1 MTTLIPLNRANLP
14 LLPAAVERPKY
25 PLDSVTP
32 GIVHLGLGA
41 FHRAHMARYTHD
53 LMQAD
58 PRARRW
64 GIVGAGLMPTDRAT
78 CEGLTAQDNLYT
90 LVERQA
96 DREAATV
103 IGSICGVEFA
113 ADSAAALL
121 RRLDDPNIAI
131 VSLTVTERGYCLNS
145 ATKEL
150 DPQHPAILSDLENPR
165 APRSAI
171 GILTEA
177 LRRRRASGAGSFTAL
192 SCDNITSNG
201 AVLKRAVLALAAMRN
216 RTLADWIQGEVTFPN
231 TMVDRIT
238 PITTAD
244 NISELQ
250 SACGI
255 VDRTPVFCEV
265 FRQWVVEEHFAAGRP
280 GWENVGAQFV
290 PDVLPYEL
298 MKLRLLNAS
307 HLALAAPAQL
317 AGYRFVAESMQVPL
331 FTAFLKELM
340 DRELQPT
347 LPPVPGIDLEAYK
360 ANLFERFAN
369 PRIKDTLQRINT
381 DAPLSLLVEPLTDRL
396 TKQQPCRL
404 LTFAL
409 AAWIARLWGHD
420 DQRRPVVHQHPQAD
434 LLRKLATQNGTD
446 PLPLLSARSFFG
458 NLVDHERFVQH
469 LHRCLQALA
478 ARGTLASLTRLLAEE

>member
-1 MTTLIPLNRANLP
+1 
-14 LLPAAVERPKY
+14 
-25 PLDSVTP
+25 
-32 GIVHLGLGA
+32 
-41 FHRAHMARYTHD
+41 
-53 LMQAD
+53 
-58 PRARRW
+58 
-64 GIVGAGLMPTDRAT
+64 
-78 CEGLTAQDNLYT
+78 
-90 LVERQA
+90 
-96 DREAATV
+96 
-103 IGSICGVEFA
+103 
-113 ADSAAALL
+113 
-121 RRLDDPNIAI
+121 
-131 VSLTVTERGYCLNS
+131 
-145 ATKEL
+145 
-150 DPQHPAILSDLENPR
+150 
-165 APRSAI
+165 
-171 GILTEA
+171 
-177 LRRRRASGAGSFTAL
+177 
-192 SCDNITSNG
+192 
-201 AVLKRAVLALAAMRN
+201 VLAFAAMRN
-216 RTLADWIQGEVTFPN
+216 RTLADWIQGEAAFPN

-347 LPPVPGIDLEAYK
+347 LPPLPGIDLEAYK

-381 DAPLSLLVEPLTDRL
+381 DAPLNLLVEPLMDRL
-396 TKQQPCRL
+396 TTRQPCRL

-420 DQRRPVVHQHPQAD
+420 DQQRPVVHQHPQAD
-434 LLRKLATQNGTD
+434 LLKKLATQHETD
-446 PLPLLSARSFFG
+446 PRPLLSARSFFAD
-458 NLVDHERFVQH
+458 LIDHEDFVQS
-469 LHRCLQALA
+469 LSRYLQVLSV
-478 ARGTLASLTRLLAEE
+478 RGTVVSLTRLLAGV